1 MTETDKQ
8 PPEPICKI
16 ISRNLRH
23 LFTAYGGTLGIPEG
37 TSNIVNHYNKL
48 NVELSP
54 TTIRGFLEGNAS
66 NRPQEATLNDL
77 VFPFSKTFPRIEG
90 SWLLTRDPKTFLE
103 LLGNRNLVQIEV
115 PSYDDRVPSL
125 AKWIAGTYVAYRFAF
140 EGEDDRDVS
149 REVLHIW
156 LDGSVLR
163 FRMSYW
169 SRTSEPGQEA
179 LEFLGLVL
187 PVGQSIFFV
196 GLSTNQAQRDRGRSL
211 FLHDDRAHPK
221 LRNCALGLLSSTR
234 LHGDWAPCVACTLLI
249 RMEKEPANLTQ
260 FIQDASLIDSS
271 GTLLGTDFGE
281 KHRLWIEAFLDNRPR
296 GSIKEPAL
304 ADLDGKP
311 GIREPVLRLNRGRFN
326 ENMPGILEDVMKDPG
341 IRAPFKANWNPSQ
354 QGASEAEA

>member
-1 MTETDKQ
+1 MTETDKR

-16 ISRNLRH
+16 ISRNLKH
-23 LFTAYGGTLGIPEG
+23 LIKTYGGPLGIPEE
-37 TSNIVNHYNKL
+37 TSSIINHYAKL
-48 NVELSP
+48 KIELSP
-54 TTIRGFLEGNAS
+54 TTIRGFLDGNAS

-77 VFPFSKTFPRIEG
+77 VFPFSGKVPRIEG

-103 LLGNRNLVQIEV
+103 LLGKRNVVQIEV
-115 PSYDDRVPSL
+115 PSYDEHVAKL
-125 AKWIAGTYVAYRFAF
+125 ANWIAGTYVAYRFAF

-156 LDGSVLR
+156 LDDSTLK

-169 SRTSEPGQEA
+169 SRVSEPGQEA
-179 LEFLGLVL
+179 KEFSGLVL
-187 PVGQSIFFV
+187 PVGQSIFFI
-196 GLSTNQAQRDRGRSL
+196 GFSTNQAQRDRGRSL
-211 FLHDDRAHPK
+211 FLHDDRAHPR

-249 RMEKEPANLTQ
+249 RVEKEPADLAR

-271 GTLLGTDFGE
+271 GTLLATDFGE

-296 GSIKEPAL
+296 GSIKEAAL
-304 ADLDGKP
+304 AALDGKP

-326 ENMPGILEDVMKDPG
+326 ENMPGILEDVMKDPS
-341 IRAPFKANWNPSQ
+341 IRAPFKANWNQSQ
-354 QGASEAEA
+354 DGASQAEA